1 MWPHRWDRRWGKY
14 SVFYADRQIWIIWAA
29 TINTKNCVRRRS
41 GKWDGIC
48 DFGGQEET
56 TTPRLACG
64 TGTALPMRR
73 VSHRMIHSCRREAAT
88 HSQTVAWA
96 LSIFFYSC
104 RADNLPSIGNLV
116 SYAWCSRAADGLA
129 LRHLSYIA
137 ASSRFY
143 MLKQL
148 STGSCQEILH
158 RILFNVAHPP
168 ARIVR
173 YIIGWNCVIALAR
186 RHRHIIIWT
195 RGRHIFFSVIL

>member
-1 MWPHRWDRRWGKY
+1 MGWNLRFWWTRKNDNATLGMRHRCCVAHAASVTSNDSFMSSRW
-14 SVFYADRQIWIIWAA
+14 Q
-29 TINTKNCVRRRS
+29 
-41 GKWDGIC
+41 
-48 DFGGQEET
+48 
-56 TTPRLACG
+56 
-64 TGTALPMRR
+64 
-73 VSHRMIHSCRREAAT
+73 AAT

-195 RGRHIFFSVIL
+195 RERHIFFSVIL